1 MFKHFLHLAFR
12 AFFKDRTSGLIN
24 IVGLSLGM
32 TGALLI
38 GMWVNNELSY
48 DRYHDHSER
57 IYRLKTHIKISDTET
72 WHWST
77 TPLKLANIL
86 GTQLAEVE
94 LIAQCTGGS
103 GESTVKL
110 KDQLVKVKQCVTIDS
125 SWFKLFKYESQAM
138 PMLFLS
144 IRKVSSSI
152 KPLHVNSSAMPT
164 RLDKFC
170 GWIPMNA

>member
-1 MFKHFLHLAFR
+1 MPRVNSFSNLGSREGCPDNFLAMFKHFLHLAFR

-48 DRYHDHSER
+48 DRYHDHAER
-57 IYRLKTHIKISDTET
+57 IYWLKTHIKINDTET

-94 LIAQCTGGS
+94 LID
-103 GESTVKL
+103 V
-110 KDQLVKVKQCVTIDS
+110 
-125 SWFKLFKYESQAM
+125 
-138 PMLFLS
+138 
-144 IRKVSSSI
+144 
-152 KPLHVNSSAMPT
+152 
-164 RLDKFC
+164 LDD
-170 GWIPMNA
+170 